1 MRLKNKSLQKL
12 CVEPLLLKKFVV
24 KCKLREKKKKMEKPL
39 RKFIKRLAE
48 KQ

>member
-24 KCKLREKKKKMEKPL
+24 KCILREKKKKMEKTA
-39 RKFIKRLAE
+39 KKSYKKAG
-48 KQ
+48 